1 MTVTDALDLLEKEI
15 SAAIEKIQVKND
27 SGALEIRKTVSYSNN
42 HFDFTDEQKRD
53 STFLYYGILVG
64 TPDFAEEDALE
75 FSISASIIKRVA
87 IKPEELEEQIDSF
100 REWIDTFCEELGSA
114 EDIPA
119 LIESKVNTQN
129 AETDEAIAKLEEDLQ
144 RQYKK
149 IRNISFI
156 VCGIIIAVYILL
168 AIFTN

>member
-1 MTVTDALDLLEKEI
+1 MTITDALDILAKEI
-15 SAAIEKIQVKND
+15 SEATEKIQAKNEG
-27 SGALEIRKTVSYSNN
+27 GALEIRKNVSYSNN

-64 TPDFAEEDALE
+64 PPDFAEEDALE

-100 REWIDTFCEELGSA
+100 RERVAKFCEELSNA

-119 LIESKVNTQN
+119 LIEEKVNAQN

-149 IRNISFI
+149 IRNISLI
-156 VCGIIIAVYILL
+156 VCGIIIAMYILIAFL
-168 AIFTN
+168 TK